1 MAIPRSKLSD
11 FIGSSGLLTL
21 DIQGV
26 TIRLRIHVFV
36 LLMCSLIYTA
46 GHAAEC
52 AKGTRTSLQISQVN
66 VPFLP
71 RHGQIVGQTR
81 FVLCSE
87 PGGEE
92 LLSKVDEGNWFCI
105 GFNRNT
111 KTYVVGGILERGAWL
126 PLGSIRYLREDGS
139 FFEPSAFDRL
149 GYLAMTV
156 VTSPSGRYIVFIGGQ
171 NTAGTLYVLDIERD
185 VVRELGPAPAP
196 PSNVLARDT
205 CKDEPFEW
213 GTCWGDGYVEMD
225 LGIIQFKSENALE
238 VSYGDDSPDGRAKIR
253 RVRRFKLG

>member
-1 MAIPRSKLSD
+1 MSLAIRV
-11 FIGSSGLLTL
+11 FI
-21 DIQGV
+21 
-26 TIRLRIHVFV
+26 
-36 LLMCSLIYTA
+36 LLMFLLMSTSA
-46 GHAAEC
+46 NAADC
-52 AKGTRTSLQISQVN
+52 AKGIKTSLRISQIN
-66 VPFLP
+66 VPSLP
-71 RHGQIVGQTR
+71 RHGQTLGQAK
-81 FVLCSE
+81 FVLCSD

-92 LLSKVDEGNWFCI
+92 LLSKVYEGNWYCI

-126 PLGSIRYLREDGS
+126 PLRSIQYLREDGGS
-139 FFEPSAFDRL
+139 FEPSAFDRL

-156 VTSPSGRYIVFIGGQ
+156 VTSPSGRFIVFIGGQ
-171 NTAGTLYVLDIERD
+171 NTADALYVLDIERD

-196 PSNVLARDT
+196 PSNALAKDT

-225 LGIIQFKSENALE
+225 PGIIQFKSENVLQ

-253 RVRRFKLG
+253 RVRRFKLK